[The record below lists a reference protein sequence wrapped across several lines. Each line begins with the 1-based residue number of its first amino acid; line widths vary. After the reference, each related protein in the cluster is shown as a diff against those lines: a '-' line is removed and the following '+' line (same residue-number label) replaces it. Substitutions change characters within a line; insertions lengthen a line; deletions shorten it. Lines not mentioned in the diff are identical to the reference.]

1 MTSVQKVPSGADP
14 PNRKQRSARTAR
26 TERTHARAYTRVRDK
41 LEAGSWKRAG
51 KLEAEKGAG
60 KLNEYKTNN
69 RSRDHDD
76 GTIAKRAFRNTDFSI
91 RIWGAWSIMYDSN
104 SLRARALLIKLDVKH
119 PIFLVDR

>member
-1 MTSVQKVPSGADP
+1 MPSGADP
-14 PNRKQRSARTAR
+14 PNRKRRSARTAR

-76 GTIAKRAFRNTDFSI
+76 GTIAKRAFRNTDLSI
-91 RIWGAWSIMYDSN
+91 GVWSAWGAMYDPN
-104 SLRARALLIKLDVKH
+104 PLRARALLINLDVKH

>member
-1 MTSVQKVPSGADP
+1 MPSGADP
-14 PNRKQRSARTAR
+14 PNRKQRSARTTH
-26 TERTHARAYTRVRDK
+26 TERTHARAYTRVQNK

-76 GTIAKRAFRNTDFSI
+76 GTIAKRTFRNTDLSVMVWSA
-91 RIWGAWSIMYDSN
+91 WGAMYDPN